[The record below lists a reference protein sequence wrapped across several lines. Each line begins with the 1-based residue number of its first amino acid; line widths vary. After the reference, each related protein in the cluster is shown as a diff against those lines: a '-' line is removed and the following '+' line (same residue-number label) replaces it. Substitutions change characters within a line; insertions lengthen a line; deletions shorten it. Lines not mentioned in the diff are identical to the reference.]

1 MALTLAEMV
10 MGSTTD
16 WFPSGVDTQIEMGIS
31 PLARVVADTLSSVV
45 TPFVKTT
52 ILIGSD
58 RVNLA
63 LLMRTRTVRSW
74 SESLRIWMRIA
85 PVRLESVTDF
95 GVVTVIALRFARI
108 VVRKEVM

>member
-1 MALTLAEMV
+1 MALTLAEIV

-16 WFPSGVDTQIEMGIS
+16 WFPNGVDTQIEMGIS

-45 TPFVKTT
+45 PPFVKTT
-52 ILIGSD
+52 ILTGSD

-74 SESLRIWMRIA
+74 SESLRTWMRIA

-95 GVVTVIALRFARI
+95 GVVTVIASRVVRI